1 MPPASS
7 TVIGGRTLGSGG
19 RTYRSTRHLKN
30 TCPPSKGRA
39 SISARMGL
47 PGKRKVP
54 RRSPPDLHP
63 ETGVWRGQSV
73 AQVRAAPGL
82 SGNRKERAAPGAGSQ
97 IGAGGCPPCVSG
109 RRPATL
115 AAAFL
120 VRWRRKEG
128 RSGSAQGASLRQPV
142 RLPSRHPGSVCHTL
156 RHRRKPLRGAWLRP
170 CLFPAAPRPGGCH
183 RGGQAGRRRNRASP
197 HHRPGRGRYPR
208 HYRRPEGLMPPRS
221 AGAGRP
227 LLRMSPE

>member
-1 MPPASS
+1 VDGRRAAQPCEGAARAALPPASS
-7 TVIGGRTLGSGG
+7 TMIGGRTLGSGG
-19 RTYRSTRHLKN
+19 RTCRSTRHLKN

-39 SISARMGL
+39 FISARMRL

-63 ETGVWRGQSV
+63 EAGVWRAQSV

-82 SGNRKERAAPGAGSQ
+82 SENHKERAAPVAGSQ

-120 VRWRRKEG
+120 VRWRRKDG
-128 RSGSAQGASLRQPV
+128 RAGSAQGASLRQPV
-142 RLPSRHPGSVCHTL
+142 RPPSRHPGSVRHTL
-156 RHRRKPLRGAWLRP
+156 RHRRKPV
-170 CLFPAAPRPGGCH
+170 AAPGFSH
-183 RGGQAGRRRNRASP
+183 ASF
-197 HHRPGRGRYPR
+197 
-208 HYRRPEGLMPPRS
+208 PPRRDL
-221 AGAGRP
+221 ADVIVAGKPDAAETAPHRIIDLIGAGVRDITDG
-227 LLRMSPE
+227 